1 MLGIALSLA
10 QNTLAHDA
18 PPRPLEPAGLL
29 LLHSLDHTHRKLDAA
44 VFDAYEWPH
53 DLSDEEI
60 PERLLAL
67 NLERQP
73 A

>member
-1 MLGIALSLA
+1 
-10 QNTLAHDA
+10 
-18 PPRPLEPAGLL
+18 LL